1 MLKTLVKPN
10 NIIEREPQNIL
21 VFQQRQGN
29 MPKITLKLQWY
40 MIICPESFSIA
51 AKGSRNF
58 KLEINKSIL
67 IKLLKPILSKNISSV
82 PLYLF

>member
-21 VFQQRQGN
+21 VFQQPQGN

-40 MIICPESFSIA
+40 MIICPESL

-58 KLEINKSIL
+58 KLEINKCIL